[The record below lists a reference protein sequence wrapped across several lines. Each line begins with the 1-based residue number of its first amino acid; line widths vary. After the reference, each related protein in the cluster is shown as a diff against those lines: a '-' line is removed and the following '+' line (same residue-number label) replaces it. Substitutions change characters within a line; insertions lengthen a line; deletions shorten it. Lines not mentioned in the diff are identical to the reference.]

1 LNSRVARKLPTGTV
15 TLVFTDVEGSTRLL
29 QQLGADAYADALAE
43 HRRALREAFVRHDGV
58 EVDTQGDS
66 FFIAFSTAPAALAA
80 AAEAQQV
87 LAAGPIRVRMGI
99 HTGTPRVTDEGYVG
113 PDVHR
118 AARIAAA
125 GHGGQI
131 LVSSSTASL
140 VEGDS
145 LRDLGE
151 HRLKDLAAPER
162 IYQLGGEAF
171 PPLRSLQ
178 RTNLPIPATP
188 FLGRQRELDEVTT
201 LLGSGDVRLL
211 TLTGPAGAGKTRLAL
226 QAAAE
231 ASDHYPDGVFW
242 APLAALR
249 DPKLVLEVAAQALEA
264 RDGLADRIADRRLLL
279 VLDNFE
285 HLIGAAG
292 ELNGLLA
299 ACPNLQLLVTSRELL
314 QLPGEQAYPVPPLE
328 PQDATELFTAR
339 ARAADPRFEPGPIV
353 EQLCSR
359 LDNLPLALELAATRV
374 AVLSPEQL
382 LDRLSK
388 RLELLKAGR
397 GVDPRQ
403 QTLRATIEWSYD
415 LLDEEERLLFERLSV
430 FRGGCTLEA
439 AEEICEADIDT
450 LQSLI
455 HKSLLRRQGERFWML
470 ETIRQYAAGQ
480 VEQHGEEEALADRH
494 ADYFIA
500 LAETA
505 VRGAPDEDVEQG
517 RRLYPELDNFRR
529 ALGWLAASG
538 DVEREL
544 RLATSA
550 FWCLWT
556 RTSLREFHGSLASA
570 LGRAAGAD
578 AYLRAEALG
587 AAALAAA
594 NLGEADVARAYARE
608 SLGLA
613 RKRDDKRQ
621 IEWALRVLSF
631 DEPDLNERRRLLHE
645 CERLLREL
653 GNDAG
658 LGWVTFLRGMTF
670 IDEGSFDPARETLE
684 QAAALF
690 SALGRRW
697 EATNAEIAAGYA
709 LVAADRHAEARPILE
724 AGLATAVE
732 IASPGSIMEALVLL
746 AAVRMEADAAAA
758 TRLLAAIR
766 TIADETGRELDP
778 RFEGRVLETNE
789 RRARERLG
797 QRFEAEWEAGS
808 GLTLEEAVALALGET
823 GSSLPLAHKPPGTGR
838 RTRRL
843 KAT

>member
-1 LNSRVARKLPTGTV
+1 MSRNLPAGTV
-15 TLVFTDVEGSTRLL
+15 TFVFTDVEGSTRLL
-29 QQLGADAYADALAE
+29 HQLGADAYADALAE
-43 HRRALREAFVRHDGV
+43 HRRALREAFVRHHGV

-80 AAEAQQV
+80 AAEAQQA
-87 LAAGPIRVRMGI
+87 LAAGRIRVRIGI
-99 HTGTPRVTDEGYVG
+99 HTGTPRLTDEGYVG

-140 VEGDS
+140 VESDR
-145 LRDLGE
+145 LRDLGD

-162 IYQLGGEAF
+162 IYQLGGDSF
-171 PPLRSLQ
+171 PPLTSLQ
-178 RTNLPIPATP
+178 RTNLPIPATL
-188 FLGRQRELDEVTT
+188 FLGRQRELNEVSG
-201 LLGSGDVRLL
+201 LLASGDVRLL

-231 ASDHYPDGVFW
+231 ASDRYSDGVFW
-242 APLAALR
+242 VPLAALR

-285 HLIGAAG
+285 HLMGAVG
-292 ELNGLLA
+292 ELAGLLV

-314 QLPGEQAYPVPPLE
+314 QVPGEHAYAVPPL
-328 PQDATELFTAR
+328 DVHDGVELFTAR

-359 LDNLPLALELAATRV
+359 LDNLPLALELAATRI

-382 LDRLSK
+382 LDRLSE

-415 LLDEEERLLFERLSV
+415 LLDAAERRLFERLSV
-430 FRGGCTLEA
+430 FHGGCTLEA

-450 LQSLI
+450 LQSVI

-470 ETIRQYAAGQ
+470 ETIREYAAER
-480 VEQHGEEEALADRH
+480 VEQRGEAEALADRH
-494 ADYFIA
+494 ADYFVA
-500 LAETA
+500 LAEATG
-505 VRGAPDEDVEQG
+505 RGAPDEDVEYG
-517 RRLYPELDNFRR
+517 RRLYADLDNVRR
-529 ALGWLAASG
+529 ALGWLVASG

-544 RLATSA
+544 RLATGT

-556 RTSLREFHGSLASA
+556 RASLRELHESLASA
-570 LGRAAGAD
+570 LERASGAD

-594 NLGEADVARAYARE
+594 NLGDAEVSRAYARR
-608 SLGLA
+608 SLTLA
-613 RKRDDKRQ
+613 RERDDKRQ
-621 IEWALRVLSF
+621 TEWALRVLSF
-631 DEPDLNERRRLLHE
+631 DEPDLGERGRILNE
-645 CERLLREL
+645 CERLLTEL

-658 LGWVTFLRGMTF
+658 LGWVTYLRGMTF
-670 IDEGSFDPARETLE
+670 VEEGRVDLARATLE

-690 SALGRRW
+690 RGLGRRW
-697 EATNAEIAAGYA
+697 EATNAEIAVGYA
-709 LVAADRHAEARPILE
+709 LVAADRHSEARPILE
-724 AGLATAVE
+724 AALATAVE
-732 IASPGSIMEALVLL
+732 LASPASTMATLVLL
-746 AAVRMEADAAAA
+746 AACRMEAGADPAAAA
-758 TRLLAAIR
+758 RLLAAIR
-766 TIADETGRELDP
+766 SIKDEEGTELDP
-778 RFEGRVLETNE
+778 RFEGRLLMTLEQT
-789 RRARERLG
+789 ARERLG
-797 QRFEAEWEAGS
+797 KQFEAEWAAGS
-808 GLTLEEAVALALGET
+808 ELTLDEAIALALGE
-823 GSSLPLAHKPPGTGR
+823 SQL
-838 RTRRL
+838 
-843 KAT
+843 